1 MKFGVKILEL
11 TGDTTDEDLS
21 HDYSLYL
28 EANLIITTPEKF
40 NLLFIL
46 SV

>member
-11 TGDTTDEDLS
+11 TGDTTEEELI

-40 NLLFIL
+40 F
-46 SV
+46 

>member
-1 MKFGVKILEL
+1 MKILEL
-11 TGDTTDEDLS
+11 TGDTTEEELA

-40 NLLFIL
+40 IKNRNISMLLFR
-46 SV
+46 